1 MYLRTIARRNKDG
14 STVRYLQLA
23 HNEWDPQRRC
33 AVARVVHS
41 FGREDELDRAAL
53 ARLVR
58 SIARFLEPAEA
69 LAGMAPRE
77 LRFLGSKALG
87 GGGGLGRFGR
97 RGGEGGGGAG
107 VCRGG
112 GGVGGAGERVL
123 VGLVCNRALAH
134 ASKLACAEWLQG
146 EVAIPDLPELGG
158 DPQPLYRS
166 MDFLLEVESEL
177 AEAVYWEV
185 ADLLNL
191 EV

>member
-1 MYLRTIARRNKDG
+1 MFLRTIGRRNKDG

-69 LAGMAPRE
+69 LAVMAPRE

-87 GGGGLGRFGR
+87 GAGVLDAVWRRPWIPGPVAWVET
-97 RGGEGGGGAG
+97 RGGSRTPAVPAG
-107 VCRGG
+107 
-112 GGVGGAGERVL
+112 
-123 VGLVCNRALAH
+123 
-134 ASKLACAEWLQG
+134 
-146 EVAIPDLPELGG
+146 
-158 DPQPLYRS
+158 
-166 MDFLLEVESEL
+166 F
-177 AEAVYWEV
+177 
-185 ADLLNL
+185 
-191 EV
+191 